1 MATDTHEHGVIWV
14 SSYPKSG
21 NTWMRFVLAHL
32 LSGDVKSSVDVDM
45 LIPEAIMG
53 SRFKLPE
60 LQTVLLKTHWKMDLS
75 LPMMSNT
82 LGFIYLVRNP
92 LDVMLSQFH
101 FNMLRNYKLY
111 REKSNSE
118 IKALKNLYVKTFIQY
133 QGNPLVGDGG
143 GNSSWVENISSW
155 TTQAKQYPH
164 VFVRYEDM
172 IADPV
177 AEIKRVA
184 QFLNKKVGH
193 SEILNIANKTSF
205 KSMKKMEDKEIRD
218 QKQGFFFHQALNNA
232 HNAGGRFMRQGKAG
246 QGKLHLDAQLIE
258 EFFDTFEETM
268 MLMGYK
274 VNRKTGV
281 VRTVSHH
288 FEKVS
293 PLSYCP
299 EIGRVIE

>member
-1 MATDTHEHGVIWV
+1 MISDTFGHGVIWV

-32 LSGDVKSSVDVDM
+32 LDGDVKSSVDVDK
-45 LIPEAIMG
+45 LIPEAMMG
-53 SRFKLPE
+53 YRFKLPE
-60 LQTVLLKTHWKMDLS
+60 AQPVLLKTHWKMDLS

-111 REKSNSE
+111 SEKSDSE

-143 GNSSWVENISSW
+143 GNTSWIDNIISW

-172 IADPV
+172 IANPV
-177 AEIKRVA
+177 TEIKRVA
-184 QFLNKKVGH
+184 QFLNKET
-193 SEILNIANKTSF
+193 SNDEIANIANKSSF
-205 KSMKKMEDKEIRD
+205 KAMKKMEEKEIRD
-218 QKQGFFFHQALNNA
+218 QRQGFFFHQELKNA
-232 HNAGGRFMRQGKAG
+232 HNAGGRFMRQGKSG
-246 QGKLHLDAQLIE
+246 QGKLQLDAQLLQQ
-258 EFFDTFEETM
+258 FFDVFEETM
-268 MLMGYK
+268 QLMGYK
-274 VNRKTGV
+274 VNRKTGIV
-281 VRTVSHH
+281 KTIPYQL
-288 FEKVS
+288 EKVS
-293 PLSYCP
+293 PLSCYP
-299 EIGRVIE
+299 EIGRVVE